1 MSTVPSVFT
10 PLLTSIP
17 MTDFRLPIPIP
28 LAAGIAAAYVGW
40 LLWVLFVRQ
49 RVLASRDAAITESMV
64 RPAPSDRPQVD
75 QADRLSAAGV
85 TWSPTTYMLI
95 RVAAMLSGLMLA
107 LAFRLPLLI
116 LTVAALAG
124 YVAPQLWLDQRRKS
138 RELSI
143 DDDLPAALSGLAAT
157 LAMSQNLSEALEA
170 AADAVSPSGDPQPRL
185 LALELR
191 RTAAAASA
199 SGQVEAA
206 LTDLQKRSP
215 SPTLAMTAFNLRVY
229 AAAGGGQFAR
239 QIVETAARVR
249 SMLEGRK
256 QARAY
261 AGSARAVV
269 LLIVAL
275 TVGLGALGFQDPS
288 FAAYYRSGLGAIM
301 LIAIAAVMGLA
312 YWVMNS
318 MIEDVG

>member
-1 MSTVPSVFT
+1 
-10 PLLTSIP
+10 
-17 MTDFRLPIPIP
+17 MTDLPIPIPIP
-28 LAAGIAAAYVGW
+28 LAAGVAAAYVGW

-49 RVLASRDAAITESMV
+49 RVLAGRDAAITESMV
-64 RPAPSDRPQVD
+64 RPARTDLPQVD

-85 TWSPTTYMLI
+85 AWSLTTFTLI
-95 RVAAMLSGLMLA
+95 RVATTVSGLVLA
-107 LAFRLPLLI
+107 LAFRLPPLI
-116 LTVAALAG
+116 LMAGAAAG
-124 YVAPQLWLDQRRKS
+124 YFAPSLWLEQRRKS

-170 AADAVSPSGDPQPRL
+170 AADAVSPVGDTQPRL

-191 RTAAAASA
+191 RTAATAS
-199 SGQVEAA
+199 SNSNVDAA
-206 LTDLQKRSP
+206 LMDLQKRSP

-249 SMLEGRK
+249 NMLEGRK
-256 QARAY
+256 RARAY

-269 LLIVAL
+269 LLILGL
-275 TVGLGALGFQDPS
+275 TVSLGVLGFQDPS
-288 FAAYYRSGLGAIM
+288 FAAYYRSGLGSII
-301 LIAIAAVMGLA
+301 LIAVAVAMALA

>member
-1 MSTVPSVFT
+1 
-10 PLLTSIP
+10 

-28 LAAGIAAAYVGW
+28 LAAGVAAAYVGW
-40 LLWVLFVRQ
+40 LLWVVFVRQ

-64 RPAPSDRPQVD
+64 RPAPADRPQVD
-75 QADRLSAAGV
+75 QADRLSATGV
-85 TWSPTTYMLI
+85 TWSPTTYTLI

-116 LTVAALAG
+116 LIVAALAG

-269 LLIVAL
+269 LLILIL
-275 TVGLGALGFQDPS
+275 TVGLGALGFQDPA